1 MRGLIALQDKR
12 LIFPSWVKGSWFL
25 SLVEGGGGGGGRT
38 EPKFPLPQCLHLYF
52 MLCSFKNH
60 MESQVLTAISLG
72 EFVLQLVPGHEG
84 LQECRK
90 CRNAG
95 GGQTKQSL

>member
-1 MRGLIALQDKR
+1 MVQASELTNSAQAPGLKAVGFSPWWR
-12 LIFPSWVKGSWFL
+12 
-25 SLVEGGGGGGGRT
+25 GGGAGAGQN
-38 EPKFPLPQCLHLYF
+38 LNSLYRSACIYSSCF
-52 MLCSFKNH
+52 SSFKNH

-72 EFVLQLVPGHEG
+72 EYVLQLVPGHEG